1 MMKKLLIF
9 LSLLIPL
16 VVPCL
21 TSGTHSA
28 AAGKKPAFAR
38 KCNEITVGK
47 NFKFSVKHVKKSYKV
62 IYSSSKKKIA
72 TIKKNTGKCT
82 GMKPGKC
89 IIYAKIYN
97 KKHHKI
103 KTLKHTLRVAE
114 NALLPNASFHLV
126 ESINPF
132 NYTIKIGCNRI
143 LLKKEVQKS
152 KITLMKNGNSSP
164 LSASFSQLSST
175 GKEVTYILNSQSQKK
190 LCPRNGTMD
199 GTYTLSSPLFR
210 KKITLSYE
218 ERIGNHSLSGYVF
231 SVEGS
236 PINQAYVKCMAG
248 GSVKTCRTDKNG
260 FYHLKK
266 VKNPVSVTVT
276 KSGYLPETLTQLT
289 TSSHATRS
297 ENIFLHG
304 EKENH
309 FAAQF
314 HVAQQSGTAIPN
326 ASVSLFE
333 SDRENQILCSGETD
347 EQGNILFYTDRIPS
361 SSPCTKWTIG
371 KEDSLAYEN
380 HFTPE
385 SSNKIKISP
394 LSLDKNYTLLVG
406 KSPKENVPG
415 YPYRKFTFCPK
426 DYLSHQFF
434 FDVKLS
440 DSNALSL
447 ENLSLTWKGKDFC
460 PPSHLR
466 LSFYQKQCQKPVLTV
481 NLSEQEFQIGD
492 QSLTLPASIPH
503 ALPDGNYY
511 IKCMLEDGEQNCI
524 SQTSLTEIVISDGKC
539 SSREISFPSP
549 SYARILAYGDFSQT
563 DIQAS
568 FHRYEKVDGEFY
580 YIDTLSSSPFQGNK
594 WDVKTANLI
603 LPCTQAEISY
613 LLLPGQGEIIPEKH
627 LTFVADENNI
637 YDEINTALVSLP
649 IAKINC
655 VPLSEST
662 SDMPSY
668 IWNDKYNPPVEAHTK
683 ATKSF
688 VRNCPTYPNTIT
700 TVYQNDGTYLSAS
713 LSISSTKDI
722 LSNSSNAIMDIYTN
736 GKELVTT
743 QKSYQQ

>member
-1 MMKKLLIF
+1 M
-9 LSLLIPL
+9 
-16 VVPCL
+16 
-21 TSGTHSA
+21 
-28 AAGKKPAFAR
+28 
-38 KCNEITVGK
+38 
-47 NFKFSVKHVKKSYKV
+47 
-62 IYSSSKKKIA
+62 
-72 TIKKNTGKCT
+72 
-82 GMKPGKC
+82 
-89 IIYAKIYN
+89 
-97 KKHHKI
+97 
-103 KTLKHTLRVAE
+103 
-114 NALLPNASFHLV
+114 
-126 ESINPF
+126 
-132 NYTIKIGCNRI
+132 
-143 LLKKEVQKS
+143 
-152 KITLMKNGNSSP
+152 
-164 LSASFSQLSST
+164 
-175 GKEVTYILNSQSQKK
+175 
-190 LCPRNGTMD
+190 
-199 GTYTLSSPLFR
+199 
-210 KKITLSYE
+210 
-218 ERIGNHSLSGYVF
+218 
-231 SVEGS
+231 
-236 PINQAYVKCMAG
+236 
-248 GSVKTCRTDKNG
+248 
-260 FYHLKK
+260 
-266 VKNPVSVTVT
+266 
-276 KSGYLPETLTQLT
+276 
-289 TSSHATRS
+289 
-297 ENIFLHG
+297 
-304 EKENH
+304 
-309 FAAQF
+309 
-314 HVAQQSGTAIPN
+314 
-326 ASVSLFE
+326 
-333 SDRENQILCSGETD
+333 
-347 EQGNILFYTDRIPS
+347 
-361 SSPCTKWTIG
+361 
-371 KEDSLAYEN
+371 
-380 HFTPE
+380 
-385 SSNKIKISP
+385 
-394 LSLDKNYTLLVG
+394 
-406 KSPKENVPG
+406 
-415 YPYRKFTFCPK
+415 
-426 DYLSHQFF
+426 
-434 FDVKLS
+434 
-440 DSNALSL
+440 